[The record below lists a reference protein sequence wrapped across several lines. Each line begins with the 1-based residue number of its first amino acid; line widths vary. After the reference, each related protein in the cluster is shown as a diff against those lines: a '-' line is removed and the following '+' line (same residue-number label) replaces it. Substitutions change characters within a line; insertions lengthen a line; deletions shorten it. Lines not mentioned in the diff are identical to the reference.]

1 MPPKPKRIKKVSDK
15 ELQANTLTALKKRA
29 SRVNADFRTQIKNKK
44 KECVDNAKRARQA
57 LIIKMPKTSS
67 GSVDQ
72 RKNMLINAIKS
83 RTKKIDV
90 EKKAME
96 FRLARARQKEQ
107 NNAKIQ
113 KALNERL
120 LRLRARKKARSGA
133 GAGARAPLVDT
144 NQFFKTPVRKN

>member
-1 MPPKPKRIKKVSDK
+1 
-15 ELQANTLTALKKRA
+15 
-29 SRVNADFRTQIKNKK
+29 
-44 KECVDNAKRARQA
+44 
-57 LIIKMPKTSS
+57 
-67 GSVDQ
+67 
-72 RKNMLINAIKS
+72 
-83 RTKKIDV
+83 
-90 EKKAME
+90 ME

-133 GAGARAPLVDT
+133 GAGAGAPLVDT

>member
-1 MPPKPKRIKKVSDK
+1 
-15 ELQANTLTALKKRA
+15 
-29 SRVNADFRTQIKNKK
+29 
-44 KECVDNAKRARQA
+44 
-57 LIIKMPKTSS
+57 
-67 GSVDQ
+67 
-72 RKNMLINAIKS
+72 MLINAIKS

-133 GAGARAPLVDT
+133 GAGAGAGAPLVDT